1 MSFLD
6 CLHPCTFTCSEAS
19 YSLLKILSC
28 SAMGCAFLL
37 RSQRCVRR
45 ENFKSLFHK
54 CETQREGFFWLPT
67 LVLTSNNKARIYL
80 WFSSWNVT
88 DFCGLASLK
97 SMYTVWGSGRQGNLI
112 VSILGELG
120 KDDMKA
126 TSLST
131 ESIYIFLTHP
141 LPYPEEKSFRA
152 QITIETGLWKKLCAW
167 LPHQFKLF
175 CLLSTTFWSSTQR
188 FSCPPGIQVTGS
200 IMRDIK
206 SLKTDVVKLFCR
218 TKRGSYCT
226 Q

>member
-1 MSFLD
+1 MGNFLNVIPGLICMSLLR
-6 CLHPCTFTCSEAS
+6 CLHPCTFTRSEAR

-54 CETQREGFFWLPT
+54 REIQREGFFRLLT

-120 KDDMKA
+120 KDDRKA

-131 ESIYIFLTHP
+131 ESIF
-141 LPYPEEKSFRA
+141 F
-152 QITIETGLWKKLCAW
+152 
-167 LPHQFKLF
+167 FF
-175 CLLSTTFWSSTQR
+175 F
-188 FSCPPGIQVTGS
+188 
-200 IMRDIK
+200 
-206 SLKTDVVKLFCR
+206 
-218 TKRGSYCT
+218 
-226 Q
+226 

>member
-54 CETQREGFFWLPT
+54 CETQREGFFRLPT

-131 ESIYIFLTHP
+131 ESIYIFLNTSSP
-141 LPYPEEKSFRA
+141 LSWGEILQGTDYDWNWTVKEALCLATTPIQTLLPAIHHLLELNSKIQLPTRN
-152 QITIETGLWKKLCAW
+152 TG
-167 LPHQFKLF
+167 HRQHNE
-175 CLLSTTFWSSTQR
+175 
-188 FSCPPGIQVTGS
+188 G
-200 IMRDIK
+200 
-206 SLKTDVVKLFCR
+206 
-218 TKRGSYCT
+218 Y
-226 Q
+226 